1 MTGRRV
7 RPRTYAVA
15 AAVLA
20 ALAATLMLVLAI
32 PAVAAPSKGVVVKA
46 VYNKAL
52 KATILVDGRGFT
64 LYVWTA
70 DVPKNTSV
78 CDTEPGCTK
87 LWQPLSTPSTSGPG
101 AKASLLGTST
111 DGKVVTYAGHPL
123 YFFKGGGGIG
133 PADKKPGQ
141 LNGQGVY
148 QVWYVITPNGTLIK
162 KIP

>member
-1 MTGRRV
+1 MARKRGR
-7 RPRTYAVA
+7 PGAHAVTVA
-15 AAVLA
+15 LA
-20 ALAATLMLVLAI
+20 ALAAGLTPAL
-32 PAVAAPSKGVVVKA
+32 AVAAVAEPSKGVVVKA

-78 CDTEPGCTK
+78 CDPDPGCTK
-87 LWQPLSTPSTSGPG
+87 LWQPLSPPSTAGPG

-111 DGKVVTYAGHPL
+111 DGNVVTYAGHPL
-123 YFFKGGGGIG
+123 YFFKGGAGIG

-148 QVWYVITPNGTLIK
+148 QVWYVITPKGTLIK

>member
-1 MTGRRV
+1 MKRI
-7 RPRTYAVA
+7 
-15 AAVLA
+15 
-20 ALAATLMLVLAI
+20 ALAASVALAL
-32 PAVAAPSKGVVVKA
+32 AVPVASGSSKSVVVKTA
-46 VYNKAL
+46 YNKEL

-78 CDTEPGCTK
+78 CDTDPGCLK
-87 LWQPLSTPSTSGPG
+87 LWRPLAAPATAGTGVN
-101 AKASLLGTST
+101 ASLLGTST
-111 DGKVVTYAGHPL
+111 DGKVATYAGRPL
-123 YFFKGGGGIG
+123 YFFRGGAGIG

-148 QVWYVITPNGTLIK
+148 QVWFVITPKGTLVK